1 MPTPTA
7 PVLLVRATDP
17 ARSIG
22 SENQIG
28 AVIIGSI
35 VGVFALAVVGVL
47 VYVAYTKTPS
57 EGGCER
63 DDAEA
68 VPTGGAGFAGCGG

>member
-47 VYVAYTKTPS
+47 VYVAYTKTPR
-57 EGGCER
+57 CER